1 VPRPVCAVVC
11 VYAMLIT
18 GYIFMVFMLIHLA
31 VSNLQ
36 TSEHKILLLMT
47 LGVFVVRFQCWVL
60 ASDG

>member
-1 VPRPVCAVVC
+1 
-11 VYAMLIT
+11 
-18 GYIFMVFMLIHLA
+18 MVFMLIHLA